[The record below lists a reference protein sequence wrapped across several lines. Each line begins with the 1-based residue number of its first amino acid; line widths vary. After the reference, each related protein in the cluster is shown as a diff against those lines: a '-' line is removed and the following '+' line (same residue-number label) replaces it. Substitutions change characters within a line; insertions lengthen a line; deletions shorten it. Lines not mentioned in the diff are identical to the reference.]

1 MDAKVDVSV
10 YISHISYSSISCG
23 TQSMFFFCKKTLIVP
38 ETIPFSSSPKTA
50 VLPFKAIFL
59 LLKKSM
65 GDRYSVG

>member
-1 MDAKVDVSV
+1 MPKLTSV
-10 YISHISYSSISCG
+10 FIFLTFR
-23 TQSMFFFCKKTLIVP
+23 TQALVAEHNQCFFFYKKKTLIVP